1 MSFPWKPT
9 PVASSELG
17 VSNGTLKR
25 RMEVRGGFLEA
36 GHHYVLGPSKN
47 STITWNV
54 EKCRDAFHRR
64 GLAQRTKRERIGS

>member
-1 MSFPWKPT
+1 MSSPWKPT

-25 RMEVRGGFLEA
+25 RMEVRGGFLEN
-36 GHHYVLGPSKN
+36 GTHYVLGPTRN

-54 EKCRDAFHRR
+54 AKCRDAFNER
-64 GLAQRTKRERIGS
+64 GLLARKEG